1 VEITQR
7 DFRRIDTARAV
18 AAALRKRGAEVAIDD
33 FGTGYASMSY
43 LETLDL
49 DVLKIDRSF
58 IEAIGTGAPTTQVL
72 GHVMAMA
79 RTLDLKMIA
88 AGAGSE
94 APAAFLRAH
103 GVHDAQGRL
112 FGAATPFAD
121 VAPLAAGARASAAA

>member
-7 DFRRIDTARAV
+7 DFRRIDTDRAV

-33 FGTGYASMSY
+33 FGTG
-43 LETLDL
+43 
-49 DVLKIDRSF
+49 
-58 IEAIGTGAPTTQVL
+58 APTSQVV
-72 GHVMAMA
+72 GHVMATA
-79 RTLDLKMIA
+79 RTLDLKRIA

-94 APAAFLRAH
+94 APAAFPRAH

-121 VAPLAAGARASAAA
+121 VAPMAAGARASAAA